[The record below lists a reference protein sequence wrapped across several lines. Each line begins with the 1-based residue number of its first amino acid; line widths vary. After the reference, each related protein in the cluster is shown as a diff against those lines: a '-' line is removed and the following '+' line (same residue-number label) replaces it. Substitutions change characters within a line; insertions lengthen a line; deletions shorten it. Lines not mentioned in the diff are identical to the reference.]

1 MAARYGAS
9 CGPVTGACG
18 YASGSP
24 AAARSWLRSRSDT
37 ARTSPRRS
45 TICRLGRDRPVSRN
59 EMCRGVE
66 PTCPARVSWLI
77 PRCRRHRRSRA
88 PNGLAGPAAPPFMID
103 SIAAGAPGDDSLPGN
118 RPEIRRPDPVVMPML
133 TRQITVEAPADAV
146 WDLVGRRFDR
156 IGDWATAIPA
166 STAIASAP
174 PGTAPTRSPAL
185 TVVDAPRTLT
195 YQANGLPAFVATA
208 RNTWTVTP
216 LDGAPG
222 SPCTPSS
229 TPAV

>member
-1 MAARYGAS
+1 
-9 CGPVTGACG
+9 
-18 YASGSP
+18 
-24 AAARSWLRSRSDT
+24 
-37 ARTSPRRS
+37 
-45 TICRLGRDRPVSRN
+45 
-59 EMCRGVE
+59 
-66 PTCPARVSWLI
+66 
-77 PRCRRHRRSRA
+77 
-88 PNGLAGPAAPPFMID
+88 MID

-118 RPEIRRPDPVVMPML
+118 RPAIRRPDPVVMSML

-185 TVVDAPRTLT
+185 TVVDAPVAGRVCQTGVRLLPQVTETIVAYDDAARTLT

-208 RNTWTVTP
+208 RNNWTVTP